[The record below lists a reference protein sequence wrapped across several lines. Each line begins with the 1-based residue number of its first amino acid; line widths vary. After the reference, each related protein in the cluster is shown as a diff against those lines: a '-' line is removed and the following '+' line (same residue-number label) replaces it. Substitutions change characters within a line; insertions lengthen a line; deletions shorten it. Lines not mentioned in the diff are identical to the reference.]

1 MLKSLPSASGLDAL
15 FRPKTVALVGVSDR
29 PKSYGHTLDRISRNA
44 GFSGQ
49 IFGVNPRLSGRDEAT
64 FACLKDLPTPAN
76 HVVISVANDRAEQA
90 VEDALSAGATALT
103 LFAQCPDTRMR
114 DRISDAVKGS
124 DAMLCGPNSMGLHD
138 FHSGLRLTPF
148 DVPLDRKPGGVG
160 VISQSGSVL
169 GALINNGR
177 RLQFSQAISTG
188 SETVTT
194 AAEYLAWMLEQPE
207 TRCVGM
213 FLESVRDPESFMTA
227 MEQAAE
233 RGIPVVINKVGRSEL
248 GAELAMSHT
257 GAIVGN
263 DDIFRAVVSRF
274 GGHLAAS
281 IDEMAA
287 LLAVFSQGRRAPA
300 SGLASIHDSGGER
313 ELIADLAE
321 AAGVEF
327 ARLEPKTTACIQAV
341 LEAGIHAQNPLDA
354 WGTGAGAEQTFEQAM
369 VAMLEDPNVG
379 LGLYVL
385 NWRDAYDLHQ
395 MHERALVAAFSQT
408 SKPLLAVSNF
418 SLSRS
423 DDMADRLGDAGI
435 PVIGG
440 LQNAVLAAKALLTKK
455 PITPRTLDVATPVH
469 TRKFRTAFKGKDWIS
484 EADGYAAFS
493 AYGICVP
500 QHRVAK
506 NREAAIQFTQQLKQA
521 VICKTA
527 MTGVYHKTDV
537 GGIVA
542 NLENAAGV
550 GAAYDDLSARL
561 GPNVLVAEMLPK
573 GSEWS
578 LGAINDPDFGP
589 FVRIA
594 PGGTLVELLQES
606 VLLMAPFTA
615 VEAETAILSLRASKL
630 LQGYRGAPVQD
641 LSALAEAAA
650 ALSRMAWQL
659 RDCLAEIE
667 INPLI
672 VSAKGATAADAVIHT
687 TKKNEGGGQHEVL
700 QIR

>member
-1 MLKSLPSASGLDAL
+1 MLRSLPSASRLGAL

-49 IFGVNPRLSGRDEAT
+49 IFGVNPRLSGRDAAT
-64 FACLKDLPTPAN
+64 FATLRDLPAPAD
-76 HVVISVANDRAEQA
+76 HVVISVANDRVEQA
-90 VEDALSAGATALT
+90 VEDALSTGTTALT
-103 LFAQCPDTRMR
+103 VFAQCPDTRLR
-114 DRISDAVKGS
+114 ERISDAVNGAE
-124 DAMLCGPNSMGLHD
+124 AMLCGPNSMGLHN

-160 VISQSGSVL
+160 LISQSGSVL

-194 AAEYLAWMLEQPE
+194 AADYLAWMLEQPE

-213 FLESVRDPESFMTA
+213 FIESVRAPERFMNA

-248 GAELAMSHT
+248 GAELAKSHT

-263 DDIFRAVVSRF
+263 DDIFRAAVSRF
-274 GGHLAAS
+274 GGHLVAS

-287 LLAVFSQGRRAPA
+287 LLAVFSQGRRASA

-321 AAGVEF
+321 AEGVEF
-327 ARLEPKTTACIQAV
+327 ARLEPKTTARIQAV
-341 LEAGIHAQNPLDA
+341 LEEDIHAQNPLDA

-395 MHERALVAAFSQT
+395 MHERALIAAASQT
-408 SKPLLAVSNF
+408 TKPLLAVSNF

-440 LQNAVLAAKALLTKK
+440 LQNAVLAAKALLNKR
-455 PITPRTLDVATPVH
+455 PVTPRNLDVATSVH
-469 TRKFRTAFKGKDWIS
+469 TRKYRTAFRGKGWVS
-484 EADGYAAFS
+484 EADGYAFFS
-493 AYGICVP
+493 DYGICVP

-506 NREAAIQFTQQLKQA
+506 NRDDAIQFARHLKQP

-527 MTGVYHKTDV
+527 TPGIYHKTDV
-537 GGIVA
+537 GGIVL
-542 NLENAAGV
+542 NLENATQV
-550 GAAYDDLSARL
+550 GAAYDDLCVRH
-561 GPNVLVAEMLPK
+561 GPDVLVAEMLPK

-578 LGAINDPDFGP
+578 LGAITDPDFGP

-615 VEAETAILSLRASKL
+615 AEAKAAILSLRASAL
-630 LQGYRGAPVQD
+630 LTGYRGAPVQD
-641 LSALAEAAA
+641 LSALADAAA
-650 ALSRMAWQL
+650 SLSQMAWQL
-659 RDCLAEIE
+659 RDCLTEIE
-667 INPLI
+667 INPVI
-672 VSAKGATAADAVIHT
+672 VSEEGATAADAVIHT
-687 TKKNEGGGQHEVL
+687 KNNH
-700 QIR
+700 

>member
-1 MLKSLPSASGLDAL
+1 MLKSVPSTSRLDAL

-49 IFGVNPRLSGRDEAT
+49 IFGVNPRLSGRDTAT
-64 FACLKDLPTPAN
+64 FASLEELPTRAD
-76 HVVISVANDRAEQA
+76 HVVISVANDRVEKV

-103 LFAQCPDTRMR
+103 VFAQCPDTCMR
-114 DRISDAVKGS
+114 ERISDAVNVAS
-124 DAMLCGPNSMGLHD
+124 AMLCGPNSMGLHD

-148 DVPLDRKPGGVG
+148 DVPLDQKPGGVG
-160 VISQSGSVL
+160 LISQSGSVL

-194 AAEYLAWMLEQPE
+194 AADYLAWMLEQPE

-213 FLESVRDPESFMTA
+213 FIESVRDPERFMNA
-227 MEQAAE
+227 MEQATD

-274 GGHLAAS
+274 GGHLVAS

-287 LLAVFSQGRRAPA
+287 LLAVFSQGRQAPA

-321 AAGVEF
+321 AEGVEF
-327 ARLEPKTTACIQAV
+327 AKLNAKTTARIQAV
-341 LEAGIHAQNPLDA
+341 LEDGIHAQNPLDA
-354 WGTGAGAEQTFEQAM
+354 WGTGAGAEQSFEQAT
-369 VAMLEDPNVG
+369 VAMLEDQNVG

-385 NWRDAYDLHQ
+385 NWRDKYDLHQ
-395 MHERALVAAFSQT
+395 MHERALKAAFSQT

-418 SLSRS
+418 ALSRS

-440 LQNAVLAAKALLTKK
+440 LQNAVLAAKALLNK
-455 PITPRTLDVATPVH
+455 TPVP
-469 TRKFRTAFKGKDWIS
+469 TRNLNVDVLPQADKYRAAFNGKDWIS
-484 EADGYAAFS
+484 EADGYAIFS

-506 NREAAIQFTQQLKQA
+506 NRDDAIQFVQHLKQS

-527 MTGVYHKTDV
+527 MPGVYHKTDV
-537 GGIVA
+537 GGIVL
-542 NLENAAGV
+542 NLENAAEV
-550 GAAYDDLSARL
+550 GAAYDELSARL

-578 LGAINDPDFGP
+578 LGAVTDPDFGP
-589 FVRIA
+589 FVRIG
-594 PGGTLVELLQES
+594 PGGTLVELLPES
-606 VLLMAPFTA
+606 ALLMAPFSTA
-615 VEAETAILSLRASKL
+615 EAKAAILSLPASKL

-650 ALSRMAWQL
+650 ALSRMAWDL
-659 RDCLAEIE
+659 RNCLSEIE
-667 INPLI
+667 INPII
-672 VSAKGATAADAVIHT
+672 VSETAATAADAVIYT
-687 TKKNEGGGQHEVL
+687 TKNHQGGGQHEVL
-700 QIR
+700 

>member
-1 MLKSLPSASGLDAL
+1 MLRSLPSASRLDAL

-49 IFGVNPRLSGRDEAT
+49 IFGVNPRLSGRDTAT
-64 FACLKDLPTPAN
+64 FASLGELPTPAN
-76 HVVISVANDRAEQA
+76 HVVISVANDRVEQA
-90 VEDALSAGATALT
+90 VEDALTAGATALT
-103 LFAQCPDTRMR
+103 VFAQCPDTRMR
-114 DRISDAVKGS
+114 ERISDAVKGTE
-124 DAMLCGPNSMGLHD
+124 AMLCGPNSMGLHD

-160 VISQSGSVL
+160 LISQSGSVL

-194 AAEYLAWMLEQPE
+194 AADYLAWMLEQPE

-213 FLESVRDPESFMTA
+213 FIESVRDPERFMNA

-263 DDIFRAVVSRF
+263 DDIFRAAVSRF
-274 GGHLAAS
+274 GGHLVAT

-287 LLAVFSQGRRAPA
+287 LLAVFSQGRRTSA

-321 AAGVEF
+321 AEGVKF
-327 ARLEPKTTACIQAV
+327 AKLEVKTTARIQAV
-341 LEAGIHAQNPLDA
+341 LEDGIHAQNPLDA
-354 WGTGAGAEQTFEQAM
+354 WGTGAGAEQTFEQAT

-385 NWRDAYDLHQ
+385 NWRDKYDLHQ
-395 MHERALVAAFSQT
+395 MHERALKAAFSQT

-418 SLSRS
+418 ALSRS

-440 LQNAVLAAKALLTKK
+440 LQNAVLAAKALLNKK
-455 PITPRTLDVATPVH
+455 PITPRNLNVDISTQAGTY
-469 TRKFRTAFKGKDWIS
+469 RAAFKGSDWIS
-484 EADGYAAFS
+484 EADGYAVFS

-506 NREAAIQFTQQLKQA
+506 NRDDAIQFAQHLKQS

-527 MTGVYHKTDV
+527 MPGVYHKTDV
-537 GGIVA
+537 GGIVL
-542 NLENAAGV
+542 NLENAAEVGV
-550 GAAYDDLSARL
+550 AYDDLSARL
-561 GPNVLVAEMLPK
+561 GPNVLVAEMLAK

-594 PGGTLVELLQES
+594 PGGTLVELLRES

-615 VEAETAILSLRASKL
+615 AEAETAILSLRAAKL
-630 LQGYRGAPVQD
+630 LQGYRGAPVLD
-641 LSALAEAAA
+641 LSALADAAA
-650 ALSRMAWQL
+650 ALSCMAWQL
-659 RDCLAEIE
+659 RDCLTEIE

-672 VSAKGATAADAVIHT
+672 VSEKGATAADAVIR
-687 TKKNEGGGQHEVL
+687 TKKNY
-700 QIR
+700 

>member
-1 MLKSLPSASGLDAL
+1 MLKSLPSASRLDAL

-49 IFGVNPRLSGRDEAT
+49 IFGINPRLSGRDTAT
-64 FACLKDLPTPAN
+64 FASLKELPTPAN
-76 HVVISVANDRAEQA
+76 HVVISVANDRVEKA
-90 VEDALSAGATALT
+90 VEDALSAGSTALT
-103 LFAQCPDTRMR
+103 VFAQCPDVRMR
-114 DRISDAVKGS
+114 ERISDAVKG
-124 DAMLCGPNSMGLHD
+124 AEAVLCGPNSMGLHD

-160 VISQSGSVL
+160 LISQSGSVL

-194 AAEYLAWMLEQPE
+194 AADFLAWMLEQPE

-213 FLESVRDPESFMTA
+213 FIESVRNPERFMKA

-233 RGIPVVINKVGRSEL
+233 RDIPVVINKVGRSEL
-248 GAELAMSHT
+248 GAELAKSHT

-263 DDIFRAVVSRF
+263 DDIFRAAVSRF
-274 GGHLAAS
+274 GGHLVAS
-281 IDEMAA
+281 LDEMAA
-287 LLAVFSQGRRAPA
+287 LLAVFSQGRQAPA

-321 AAGVEF
+321 TEGVEF
-327 ARLEPKTTACIQAV
+327 AKLKAKTTARIQAF
-341 LEAGIHAQNPLDA
+341 LEDGIHAQNPLDA
-354 WGTGAGAEQTFEQAM
+354 WGTGAGAEQTFEQAT
-369 VAMLEDPNVG
+369 VAMLEDQNVG

-385 NWRDAYDLHQ
+385 NWRDEYDLHQ
-395 MHERALVAAFSQT
+395 MHERALKAAFSQT
-408 SKPLLAVSNF
+408 SKPLLAVSNYA
-418 SLSRS
+418 LSRS

-440 LQNAVLAAKALLTKK
+440 LQNAVLAAKALLNKT
-455 PITPRTLDVATPVH
+455 PVTPRNLNVDISTQVDKYRA
-469 TRKFRTAFKGKDWIS
+469 AFNGKNWIS
-484 EADGYAAFS
+484 EAEGYEIFS
-493 AYGICVP
+493 AYGISAP
-500 QHRVAK
+500 RHRVAK
-506 NREAAIQFTQQLKQA
+506 NRDDTIQFAQHLRRS

-527 MTGVYHKTDV
+527 MPGIYHKTDV
-537 GGIVA
+537 GGIVL
-542 NLENAAGV
+542 NLENPAEV

-594 PGGTLVELLQES
+594 PGGTLVELLRES

-615 VEAETAILSLRASKL
+615 TEAETAILSLRAAKL

-641 LSALAEAAA
+641 LSALAYAAA

-659 RDCLAEIE
+659 RDCLTEIE
-667 INPLI
+667 INPVI
-672 VSAKGATAADAVIHT
+672 VSEDGATAADAVIHT
-687 TKKNEGGGQHEVL
+687 TKNH
-700 QIR
+700 